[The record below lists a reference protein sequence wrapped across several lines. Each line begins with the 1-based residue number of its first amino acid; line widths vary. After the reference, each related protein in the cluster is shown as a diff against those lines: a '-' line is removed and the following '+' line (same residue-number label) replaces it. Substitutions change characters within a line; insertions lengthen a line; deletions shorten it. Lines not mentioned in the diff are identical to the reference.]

1 METPRAIRGMSLRA
15 KLIAIFIA
23 IKVVPLVLLAVF
35 ARQQVPL
42 VLYALAFAP
51 PYLALTARSTP
62 EAPRAA
68 VAAGGEPS

>member
-35 ARQQVPL
+35 AWKAAHDLGRL
-42 VLYALAFAP
+42 VTERAITMSDVMRDTQMRTGQ
-51 PYLALTARSTP
+51 TAID
-62 EAPRAA
+62 
-68 VAAGGEPS
+68 